1 MPIAGH
7 VSWLTRTAQMQR
19 RVLMHNMISDLAYGL
34 RQIRRNTSTAAVCVL
49 VLGIGIGSATAV
61 FTVLYDAMLR
71 PLPYLNPDQLVY
83 VHNEFPQSQLT
94 RTGESAPDFAD
105 LTTHREIFSNTAAY
119 FFNDFTMTGTAYAQH
134 VDAVN
139 VSATLFPMLG
149 IPARIGRTYTT
160 DEEHAGSRVAV
171 LSDSLWRGT
180 FGGDPNAIGRSI
192 SLDRDTYQIIG
203 VMPAEFQFP
212 YPATQMWIPLS
223 LSPARFAPR
232 ERGRK
237 WLQMVGRLA
246 PRLTPQRAN
255 AALVEVSHAYAAA
268 FPDAYP
274 EKAGWHFSCQPMA
287 AQQTAQIR
295 SWLVL
300 AFGAVLCVLL
310 IACINASGLLLVRTT
325 VRQREWAIRASLGA
339 TPTRL
344 FRQMFTE
351 TWLLALLACGVGIA
365 FAIGEV
371 RLMNDFGPIRA
382 AAVGPWTYVF
392 ALAGAVGSTVLAGIP
407 PAAALLRLPLDRS
420 LKTGDGRIATGQRGW
435 RNVLVAGQIAIA
447 IALLF
452 TATALTRS
460 FIKLLDVPLGFSA
473 EQMWTA
479 SIQLPDRGPS
489 SAASSAW
496 FFQTLTSRISALPGV
511 ESASAGSIPFSPGG
525 VRMVDLYF
533 AGRPVP
539 SVPPAAVLNIVLP
552 NYFGTLR
559 IPFLAGRSFSEQEGP
574 ASNAVAIVDRAFAQR
589 YFPNQ
594 DAIGKLVATQA
605 TKDKP
610 YTIVGIVESV
620 ASVRLGEP
628 AEPAMYLSELQSGQ
642 SATYLVVREAPG
654 QDATAAVR
662 DALREMDPNVALFD
676 VETMAARVSHAV
688 RLRRFVAWLLN
699 SFAMAGLVLAALG
712 LYATLAH
719 LVELRRR
726 EVAIRIAV
734 GASHGSVR
742 RLFARHGLLIASAGL
757 LPGMLLALVAGRVTR
772 SFLFG
777 ISSFDALTVAVTLL
791 GFFVLALLASW
802 IPIARA
808 TRADVLVALRDE

>member
-1 MPIAGH
+1 
-7 VSWLTRTAQMQR
+7 MQS
-19 RVLMHNMISDLAYGL
+19 VISDLAYGF
-34 RQIRRNTSTAAVCVL
+34 RQIRRHMSTAAVCVL

-61 FTVLYDAMLR
+61 FTVLYDAILK
-71 PLPYLNPDQLVY
+71 PLPYLSADQLVY
-83 VHNEFPQSQLT
+83 VHNEFQQAQLA

-105 LTTHREIFSNTAAY
+105 LTTHHEIFSNTAAY
-119 FFNDFTMTGTAYAQH
+119 FFNDFTMTGTVYAQH

-139 VSATLFPMLG
+139 VSASLFQMLG
-149 IPARIGRTYTT
+149 IPAKIGRTYTT
-160 DEEHAGSRVAV
+160 EEELAGSKVVV
-171 LSDSLWRGT
+171 LSESLWRGS

-192 SLDRDTYQIIG
+192 SLDNNAFQIIG

-212 YPATQMWIPLS
+212 YPATQMWVPLS

-237 WLQMVGRLA
+237 WLQMVARLA
-246 PRLTPQRAN
+246 PQLTPQRAN
-255 AALVEVSHAYAAA
+255 AALIQVSHSYAAA

-287 AQQTAQIR
+287 TQQTAQIR

-300 AFGAVLCVLL
+300 AFSAVLCVLL

-351 TWLLALLACGVGIA
+351 TGLLAFAACGVGIA

-371 RLMNDFGPIRA
+371 RLINDFGPIRR
-382 AAVGPWTYVF
+382 AAVGPWTYLF
-392 ALAGAVGSTVLAGIP
+392 ALAVAAGSTVLAGIL
-407 PAAALLRLPLDRS
+407 PAAALLRLPLDQS

-435 RNVLVAGQIAIA
+435 RNIVVAGQIAIA

-473 EQMWTA
+473 ERIWTA

-489 SAASSAW
+489 SGASSSW
-496 FFQTLTSRISALPGV
+496 FFQTLTSRISTLPGV
-511 ESASAGSIPFSPGG
+511 ESASAGLIPFSPSGT
-525 VRMVDLYF
+525 RIIDLYF
-533 AGRPVP
+533 PGRPVP
-539 SVPPAAVLNIVLP
+539 SIRPAAALNIVLP
-552 NYFGTLR
+552 NYFSTLR

-574 ASNAVAIVDRAFAQR
+574 PATAVAIVDRAFAQK
-589 YFPNQ
+589 YFPDE
-594 DAIGKLVATQA
+594 DAIGKVVASYA
-605 TKDKP
+605 TRDRP
-610 YTIVGIVESV
+610 YTIVGVVGSV
-620 ASVRLGEP
+620 ASRQLGESP
-628 AEPAMYLSELQSGQ
+628 EPEIYLSELQSGQ
-642 SATYLVVREAPG
+642 SAIYLVVREAPG
-654 QDATAAVR
+654 HDVAGAVHEE
-662 DALREMDPNVALFD
+662 LREMDPNVALFD
-676 VETMAARVSHAV
+676 VETMAGRVSHSV
-688 RLRRFVAWLLN
+688 RLRRFVAWLVN
-699 SFAMAGLVLAALG
+699 SFALVGLLLAALG
-712 LYATLAH
+712 LYVTLAH

-726 EVAIRIAV
+726 EIAIRIAV
-734 GASHGSVR
+734 GASRSNVR
-742 RLFARHGLLIASAGL
+742 GLFARHGLLVASAGL
-757 LPGMLLALVAGRVTR
+757 LPGMLLAMTAGRVTR

-777 ISSFDALTVAVTLL
+777 ISSFDTRTVVATLL

-802 IPIARA
+802 IPTARA
-808 TRADVLVALRDE
+808 ARTDALLALRDE